1 MTHPRLA
8 RLATDALADAAVDST
23 PPPPSPEEEARAI
36 QLIAEAIRERASA
49 RRRRRTLLAA
59 GGFAVAAGVVL
70 AIGWRSHGRG
80 APVTQSAVLPAA
92 SATEVTA
99 VAHALTDGVVVLRAG
114 AQLGL
119 EAGGSIV
126 RDDRVVTTNG
136 GRASVVLS
144 TGTHLVIEEGTDFS
158 VVEQGSMQAFAL
170 RAGSVRADVAKLRQG
185 QRFSIRTNDAEVEVR
200 GTSFRVQVL
209 PESAPCSAGIMT
221 RVTVNEGVVAVRTS
235 QGEVLVHKDETWP
248 RPCSA
253 SPAAEPV
260 PLPTV
265 QPVGGSAASRI
276 VPPASA
282 APSTVPPA
290 VASDPPSVRRQSS
303 SSGDS
308 AAAASELAQQNALFS
323 EATAARRRGD
333 VATAVA
339 LYERLAARHPS
350 SPLAESAL
358 VERMRVLATSDRRKG
373 ADAARAY
380 LQRYPSGFARSEATE
395 LAARSP

>member
-8 RLATDALADAAVDST
+8 RLATDALADAAVQST
-23 PPPPSPEEEARAI
+23 PPAPSPEEEARAI
-36 QLIAEAIRERASA
+36 HLIAEAIRERASA
-49 RRRRRTLLAA
+49 RRRRNFLAA
-59 GGFAVAAGVVL
+59 GSLAVAAGVVL
-70 AIGWRSHGRG
+70 VIGWRSRTHA
-80 APVTQSAVLPAA
+80 APVAQSPVPPVA

-119 EAGGSIV
+119 DAGGSIV

-136 GRASVVLS
+136 GRASIVLS

-158 VVEQGSMQAFAL
+158 VVEQGSTQTFAL
-170 RAGSVRADVAKLRQG
+170 RAGSVRAEVAKLRQG

-200 GTSFRVQVL
+200 GTAFRVQVL

-221 RVTVNEGVVAVRTS
+221 RVTVTEGVVAVRTS
-235 QGEVLVHKDETWP
+235 QGEALVHKDETWP
-248 RPCSA
+248 PPCSVSPPPQPPPSPPPAVGPSTA
-253 SPAAEPV
+253 SP
-260 PLPTV
+260 T
-265 QPVGGSAASRI
+265 

-282 APSTVPPA
+282 VSTALPPA
-290 VASDPPSVRRQSS
+290 VAIEPTPVRRPSS
-303 SSGDS
+303 TAGAD
-308 AAAASELAQQNALFS
+308 AASELAQQNALFS

-333 VATAVA
+333 VATAMA

-358 VERMRVLATSDRRKG
+358 VERMRMLAASDRRKG

-380 LQRYPSGFARSEATE
+380 LERYPSGFARSEATE
-395 LAARSP
+395 LAARSL